1 MRRTSLPEI
10 RPATHADDGWYP
22 SDAETLRRTVERFLA
37 EAVEADLPQRPI
49 GLISPHAGYAYSGP
63 TAGVAYRQ
71 VVGCRI
77 PRVILLGP
85 SHFAYVENF
94 AISAARYYAT
104 PLGQI
109 RVDKD
114 FAAELAQ
121 RLDLPFIW
129 ETEEH
134 SLEVQL
140 PFLQVAL
147 RDFEIVPILVGDATP
162 QDCRRM
168 AEALTD
174 LADAETC
181 LVVASSDL
189 HHLEG
194 WGSVDRVRAADQ
206 VVLAALDT
214 GDPDHIEEVLL
225 ESEHRTVCGR
235 LPIITAVRTAVGWGA
250 TNLEILAHT
259 NSAEVTGQGVRS
271 LYTVGYAA
279 GVMYRDSRAPG

>member
-1 MRRTSLPEI
+1 M
-10 RPATHADDGWYP
+10 
-22 SDAETLRRTVERFLA
+22 VERFLS
-37 EAVEADLPQRPI
+37 EAMVAHLPERPL

-71 VVGCRI
+71 ILGERI

-85 SHFAYVENF
+85 SHFAYVETF
-94 AISAARYYAT
+94 ALPAVRYYAT

-109 RVDKD
+109 PVDEEFSTKL
-114 FAAELAQ
+114 AEQL
-121 RLDLPFIW
+121 RLPTLW

-134 SLEVQL
+134 CLEVQL

-147 RDFEIVPILVGDATP
+147 REFQIVPILVGNASAD
-162 QDCRRM
+162 DCREL
-168 AEALTD
+168 AAL
-174 LADAETC
+174 LAHLSDPDTS

-189 HHLEG
+189 HHLQG
-194 WGSVDRVRAADQ
+194 WGSVDQVRQADE
-206 VVLAALDT
+206 VVLAALET
-214 GDPDHIEEVLL
+214 IDPNHIEEVLL
-225 ESEHRTVCGR
+225 DKEHITVCGR
-235 LPIITAVRTAVGWGA
+235 MPIITAVWTAVHWGA

-279 GVMYRDSRAPG
+279 GVMFRAVSNPSSIASG